1 MCTSDYEVVDMHFH
15 VGLVGDRWKELGGM
29 SKEYRSDLTF
39 KIFLMY
45 VRLDGDQVSDTVLKQ
60 RTLETIDS
68 SVVDKVVCLA
78 LDPVYREDGTRDEDR
93 SHMWVDNQYV
103 VDLRKELPEKVLF
116 GASVHP
122 YDPGFEDRVKKCVDE
137 GAVLVKWL
145 PSAQQIN
152 LADDRVLKAMRFL
165 ATACPGG
172 KPLSLLLHNGP
183 EYAIPTTDYRTKSYD
198 YLCWSGWDDFVN
210 FLRFRKK
217 WHKPE
222 VKKIH
227 GNFEIALREGA
238 VIIFAHC
245 GLPYFSPGILGQ
257 ALEHSELSVV
267 KDFLTRTARGDFGEG
282 KCFADTSAVATPFRR
297 SYFSEINGLPKD
309 LLLFGSDFPTPVFE
323 LSADLGEMA
332 EDFKAIVKG
341 KLYRLVVPQDN
352 LLDVNLREQRNAFP
366 GATMFTNFS
375 RCGFDRSVDE

>member
-1 MCTSDYEVVDMHFH
+1 MSNSNDKVVDMHFH

-29 SKEYRSDLTF
+29 SREYRRDLTF
-39 KIFLMY
+39 KVFLMY
-45 VRLDGDQVSDTVLKQ
+45 VRLDEDKVCDDVLKQ

-78 LDPVYREDGTRDEDR
+78 LDPVYRSDGTRDEGG

-103 VDLRKELPEKVLF
+103 IDLRKELPEKVLF

-122 YDPGFEDRVKKCVDE
+122 YDLKFEDRVKKCVDE
-137 GAVLVKWL
+137 GAVLIKWL

-152 LADDRVLKAMRFL
+152 LADDRVLKALRFL
-165 ATACPGG
+165 ATACPGD
-172 KPLSLLLHNGP
+172 KPLPLLLHNGP
-183 EYAIPTTDYRTKSYD
+183 EYAIPTTDHRTKSYD
-198 YLCWSGWDDFVN
+198 YLCWSSWDDVVN
-210 FLRFRKK
+210 FFRFGKK

-222 VKKIH
+222 IKKIH
-227 GNFEIALREGA
+227 RNFDIALKEGA

-245 GLPYFSPGILGQ
+245 GLPYFSSGVLGQ
-257 ALEHSELSVV
+257 ALEHSEFSVI
-267 KDFLTRTARGDFGEG
+267 KDYLTRTARGDFGDG

-297 SYFSEINGLPKD
+297 SYFSKINELPKD

-323 LSADLGEMA
+323 LSADLGEMFK
-332 EDFKAIVKG
+332 DFKAILKG
-341 KLYRLVVPQDN
+341 KLYRIVVPQDN
-352 LLDVNLREQRNAFP
+352 LLDVNLREQRKAFP

-375 RCGFDRSVDE
+375 RFGFDRSVDA